1 MSDGQRVTYRLL
13 AAGESTHIEGHKEIV
28 LRFGDA
34 GAVVFTINGAA
45 GKSLGGA
52 GQAVT
57 IHVTPDNYR
66 EFVNSRASTD
76 PSSAG
81 T

>member
-1 MSDGQRVTYRLL
+1 
-13 AAGESTHIEGHKEIV
+13 
-28 LRFGDA
+28 
-34 GAVVFTINGAA
+34 VVFTINGAA

-66 EFVNSRASTD
+66 EFLNSRASTD